1 MSTNVN
7 KKLVIKNIQ
16 TPEDIID
23 VLVQLGDVDSDFN
36 GGNGDEYLWP
46 TAAKKGFESNAE
58 YLADYV
64 VFHSNANSKKYG
76 VKAYTDRFIKEW
88 LKRESYYAS
97 IEIDVV
103 KLDGLAE
110 DPDMTGIYAFNI
122 TTTDYN

>member
-7 KKLVIKNIQ
+7 KNLVIKNIQ
-16 TPEDIID
+16 APEDIID
-23 VLVQLGDVDSDFN
+23 VLVQLGNVDADFN
-36 GGNGDEYLWP
+36 GENGDEYLWP
-46 TAAKKGFESNAE
+46 IAAKKGFESNAA

-76 VKAYTDRFIKEW
+76 VKSYTDRFVKEW
-88 LKRESYYAS
+88 LKRESFYTS
-97 IEIDVV
+97 IEIDIV

-110 DPDMTGIYAFNI
+110 DPNMTGIYAFNI